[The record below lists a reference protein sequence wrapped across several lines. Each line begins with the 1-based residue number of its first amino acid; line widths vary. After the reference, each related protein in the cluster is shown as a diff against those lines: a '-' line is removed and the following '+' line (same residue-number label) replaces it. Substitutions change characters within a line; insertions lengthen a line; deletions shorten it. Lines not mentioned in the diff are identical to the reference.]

1 MPRCPVCHRRVV
13 ESSACP
19 RDGWYAPADSMM
31 GNRPDEPPSLPG
43 FLIDRPIGAG
53 GFSTVWQAVR
63 ESDGARAA
71 LKVGRGDNPLVA
83 ERFRRDAE
91 ALKRV
96 GPPFVPAVYGCG
108 ELPDGRPFIA
118 MELLAGE
125 TLAARFA
132 RMERP
137 PPLEWTAQIGGAI
150 LEALAAVH
158 DSGVIHRDLKPENIV
173 LAEDEMACALIDFG
187 LTRLREAPEQGGVT
201 PQGTVAGTPE
211 YMAPEQLK
219 GELTQDARVD
229 IYAFGII
236 LYELITLRLPFVG
249 DRGAI
254 EHGHLT
260 LRPPRLR
267 ELAPVPQA
275 LEKLA
280 LSCLT
285 KQPERRPPD
294 ASSLRLALAWSC
306 SAGPTLDRKSEPP
319 SAPIS
324 PMAPVSRSSPPSKS
338 SLLIDG
344 RQPAIVLAIEATGGA
359 VEVISAVTARKGL
372 VARQRGG
379 RLVCVFSGMDTDDPV
394 RAAVQVAREIADRRI
409 ARAGLHLAA
418 LTIRRKEQ
426 GPPAVYGAPVDQP
439 EAWLPK
445 GDWKGVVL
453 TSAIAR
459 AMPDIDVG
467 SALDR
472 ELGGSPGAAFYRL
485 AASPHGSPAA
495 RAVQLSG
502 RDDVISALAISID
515 ASLSRASP
523 VLFTLLGEPGLG
535 KSRLAAEA
543 ATLVRC
549 MPQRVQ
555 LIQMTA
561 AQPLTGNASF
571 TSREL
576 LARVLDVTE
585 ADRPSDPRELCIT
598 KLGAE
603 LGEEVWRAVS
613 AALGWITVEE
623 TGAAPWALRQ
633 GTMRAIAEGL
643 RRRARERPIA
653 VIIDNAHWA
662 DEAALDALEYA
673 TLDAPGCPIWVL
685 VTAHPRFED
694 MRRSWGSRAERHDR
708 VRIEPLSEAAGM
720 RLAAELLLPAE
731 YPPEATLR
739 QLTSW
744 AGGNPFCLAELIR
757 ALKRAGFVRR
767 RASGSFYVATA
778 ELETMPPIAAWQWL
792 AARRLDTLAPELAA
806 CVRLCSVLGPDF
818 GRQEV
823 DEIQDAIEEAGGAGT
838 PIDAGVGLSALAD
851 AGILVRSGPELFT
864 FQSPTFRDAVVDSLA
879 PAQRLTI
886 HRHAF
891 AWWKARAGESAGRRR
906 RLEHIARHAGA
917 CGEREQA
924 AAAYLELGDMAQA
937 SYQNVVADQRYTTA
951 LTFLDDADARRRAL
965 SLAGRGKVRYRVHR
979 MREALEDLA
988 LACELARPLGDD
1000 KLLANLLLEEAT
1012 ALDHAMDY
1020 EGSLRRAEEART
1032 RAERL
1037 GDPRLEARV
1046 LMALGRSR
1054 WRQQRVVEAIDLLDR
1069 AASAGRAV
1077 GENEARVIAL
1087 LLLSS
1092 ALVIVGHLDEAERRF
1107 SEVIG
1112 LCNEMKD
1119 RLHLCSA
1126 YANRAYLWTAQSA
1139 PERGLEDLRR
1149 AVEIAREIGNPEPE
1163 RVATHNLAELLH
1175 WCGREPEALA
1185 LARRSR
1191 VLEERFAE
1199 RAAADDSLLLARIQ
1213 AARGDFDDAGRL
1225 LLWIAERCPPGPA
1238 TPTVNALYR
1247 ALKLA
1252 VEEHGIDVRGG
1263 EEGDSWETIL
1273 ADAERDLPAEEL
1285 LEVFYWNIRSALR
1298 GSRVREAAAA
1308 LERARLR
1315 LLESPMWRPRFDA
1328 LAAEVHA
1335 SSAGEKA
1342 AAPSF

>member
-1 MPRCPVCHRRVV
+1 LPRCPVCHRRVV

-19 RDGWYAPADSMM
+19 RDGWYAPADEAS
-31 GNRPDEPPSLPG
+31 GKRPDEPPSLPG
-43 FLIDRPIGAG
+43 YVVEHPIGAG
-53 GFSTVWQAVR
+53 GFSTVWKAVR
-63 ESDGARAA
+63 ESDGARVAI
-71 LKVGRGDNPLVA
+71 KVGRGDSPLVA

-91 ALKRV
+91 AIERV
-96 GPPFVPAVYGCG
+96 GPPFVPALYEYG
-108 ELPDGRPFIA
+108 ELADGRPFIG
-118 MELLAGE
+118 MELLRGE

-132 RMERP
+132 RMEGP
-137 PPLEWTAQIGGAI
+137 PPLEWGAQVGGAI

-158 DSGVIHRDLKPENIV
+158 DQGVIHRDVKPENIL
-173 LAEDEMACALIDFG
+173 LAEDELSCALIDFG
-187 LTRLREAPEQGGVT
+187 LTRKRDAPEQSGLT
-201 PQGTVAGTPE
+201 PQGTVVGTPE

-229 IYAFGII
+229 IYAFGVI
-236 LYELITLRLPFVG
+236 LYELFTLRLPFVG

-267 ELAPVPQA
+267 ELAPVPEA

-280 LSCLT
+280 LSCLA

-294 ASSLRLALAWSC
+294 ASALRLALAWSI
-306 SAGPTLDRKSEPP
+306 SADRKSDPP
-319 SAPIS
+319 SMPGSPIS
-324 PMAPVSRSSPPSKS
+324 KAPPTSKA

-344 RQPAIVLAIEATGGA
+344 RQPAIVLAIEAAGAA

-409 ARAGLHLAA
+409 SRAGLHIAP

-472 ELGGSPGAAFYRL
+472 DLGGSPGAAFYRL
-485 AASPHGSPAA
+485 AAAPHGSPAA
-495 RAVQLSG
+495 RAVQLVG
-502 RDDVISALAISID
+502 RDEVISELARSID
-515 ASLSRASP
+515 ASLSGECP
-523 VLFTLLGEPGLG
+523 VLFTLLGDHGLG
-535 KSRLAAEA
+535 KSRLVAEA

-549 MPQRVQ
+549 MPQRAQV
-555 LIQMTA
+555 IQITA
-561 AQPLTGNASF
+561 VQPLTGGASF
-571 TSREL
+571 TSKEL
-576 LARVLDVTE
+576 LARVLEVPE
-585 ADRPSDPRELCIT
+585 GDRPPDPRELCVS

-603 LGEEVWRAVS
+603 LGEEVWRAVA
-613 AALGWITVEE
+613 AALGWITMEE

-653 VIIDNAHWA
+653 LIIDNAHWA

-673 TLDAPGCPIWVL
+673 TLDAPGCPLWVL

-708 VRIEPLSEAAGM
+708 VVLGPISEDAGM

-757 ALKRAGFVRR
+757 ALKRGGLVRR
-767 RASGSFYVATA
+767 RPSGSFYVATA
-778 ELETMPPIAAWQWL
+778 ELDHMPPIAAWQWL
-792 AARRLDTLAPELAA
+792 AARRLDTLTPELAA
-806 CVRLCSVLGPDF
+806 CVRLCSVLGADF

-823 DEIQDAIEEAGGAGT
+823 EEIQDAIEEAGGAGT
-838 PIDAGVGLSALAD
+838 PIDAGVGLNALAD
-851 AGILVRSGPELFT
+851 SGMLIRSGPEVYT
-864 FQSPTFRDAVVDSLA
+864 FQSPTFRDAVYDSLA

-886 HRHAF
+886 HQHAF
-891 AWWKARAGESAGRRR
+891 AWWKASPDAPEARRR

-924 AAAYLELGDMAQA
+924 AVAYLKLGDMAQA
-937 SYQNVVADQRYTTA
+937 SYHNVVADQRYTSA
-951 LTFLDDADARRRAL
+951 LSFLDQGDARRRAL
-965 SLAGRGKVRYRVHR
+965 SLVGRGKVRYRVHR
-979 MREALEDLA
+979 IREALEDLA
-988 LACELARPLGDD
+988 LARELARPLGDD

-1020 EGSLRRAEEART
+1020 DESLRRAEEART
-1032 RAERL
+1032 IADRM
-1037 GDPRLEARV
+1037 GDPRLESRV
-1046 LMALGRSR
+1046 LTALGRSR
-1054 WRQQRVVEAIDLLDR
+1054 WRQQKVAEAIDLLGR
-1069 AASAGRAV
+1069 AASAARAV
-1077 GENEARVIAL
+1077 GEDEARVIAL

-1092 ALVIVGHLDEAERRF
+1092 ALVIVSRLDDAERRF
-1107 SEVIG
+1107 SEVIA

-1139 PERGLEDLRR
+1139 PEKGLEDLRR

-1175 WCGREPEALA
+1175 WCGRGADALA

-1199 RAAADDSLLLARIQ
+1199 RAAPDDSLLLARIL
-1213 AARGDFDDAGRL
+1213 AARGELEEAGRL
-1225 LLWIAERCPPGPA
+1225 LAWIADRCPPSLA
-1238 TPTVNALYR
+1238 SPTVNALYR
-1247 ALKLA
+1247 ALRLA
-1252 VEEHGIDVRGG
+1252 VAAHGIEVAGSD
-1263 EEGDSWETIL
+1263 EQDCWEAVV
-1273 ADAERDLPAEEL
+1273 ADAEPHLPAEEL
-1285 LEVFYWNIRSALR
+1285 LEVLYWNVRAALR
-1298 GSRVREAAAA
+1298 AGRVREAVAV
-1308 LERARLR
+1308 LEKARLR

-1328 LAAEVHA
+1328 LSAEVLA
-1335 SSAGEKA
+1335 SSAGPEA
-1342 AAPSF
+1342 TAPTL

>member
-1 MPRCPVCHRRVV
+1 M
-13 ESSACP
+13 
-19 RDGWYAPADSMM
+19 
-31 GNRPDEPPSLPG
+31 
-43 FLIDRPIGAG
+43 
-53 GFSTVWQAVR
+53 WQAER
-63 ESDGARAA
+63 ERDGARVA

-91 ALKRV
+91 ALRLV
-96 GPPFVPAVYGCG
+96 GPPFVPALFGSG
-108 ELPDGRPFIA
+108 ELADGRPFIA
-118 MELLAGE
+118 MELLRGE

-132 RMERP
+132 RMEGP
-137 PPLEWTAQIGGAI
+137 PPLEWTAQIAGAI
-150 LEALAAVH
+150 LEALAVVH
-158 DSGVIHRDLKPENIV
+158 EKGAIHRDLKPENIV
-173 LAEDEMACALIDFG
+173 LAEDELSCTLIDFG
-187 LTRLREAPEQGGVT
+187 LTRLREAPEPRGLT
-201 PQGTVAGTPE
+201 PQGTVVGTPE
-211 YMAPEQLK
+211 YMAPEQLR

-229 IYAFGII
+229 IYAFGVI

-267 ELAPVPQA
+267 ELAQVPEA

-294 ASSLRLALAWSC
+294 ASALRLALAWS
-306 SAGPTLDRKSEPP
+306 SSLGPSSDRKSEPP

-324 PMAPVSRSSPPSKS
+324 PVAPLSKSAAVSKS

-344 RQPAIVLAIEATGGA
+344 RQPAVVLAIEATGGA
-359 VEVISAVTARKGL
+359 VEVINAVTARKGL

-379 RLVCVFSGMDTDDPV
+379 RLVCVFSGMDMDDPV

-409 ARAGLHLAA
+409 ARAGLHLAP

-439 EAWLPK
+439 EAWLPR

-453 TSAIAR
+453 TAAVAR

-495 RAVQLSG
+495 RAVQLAG
-502 RDDVISALAISID
+502 RDEVISALAKSID
-515 ASLSRASP
+515 ASLSRSIP
-523 VLFTLLGEPGLG
+523 VLFTLVGDPGLG

-549 MPQRVQ
+549 MPQRAQ

-561 AQPLTGNASF
+561 AQPLTGKASF

-576 LARVLDVTE
+576 LARVLEVPAT
-585 ADRPSDPRELCIT
+585 DRPPDPREFCIA
-598 KLGAE
+598 KLGTE

-623 TGAAPWALRQ
+623 TGASPWALRQ

-653 VIIDNAHWA
+653 VILDSAHWA

-673 TLDAPGCPIWVL
+673 TLDAPGCALWVL

-708 VRIEPLSEAAGM
+708 VLLEPLSEEAGM

-757 ALKRAGFVRR
+757 TLKRAGFVRR

-792 AARRLDTLAPELAA
+792 AARRLDALTPELAA

-838 PIDAGVGLSALAD
+838 PVDAGVGLSALVG
-851 AGILVRSGPELFT
+851 AGILVRSGPELFA
-864 FQSPTFRDAVVDSLA
+864 FQSPTFRDAVYDSLA
-879 PAQRLTI
+879 PSQRLTI
-886 HRHAF
+886 HQHAL
-891 AWWKARAGESAGRRR
+891 AWWRARGGETEGRRR
-906 RLEHIARHAGA
+906 RLEHVARHAGA
-917 CGEREQA
+917 CGERDQA
-924 AAAYLELGDMAQA
+924 AAAYLALGEMAQA
-937 SYQNVVADQRYTTA
+937 SYQNVVADQRYTMA
-951 LTFLDDADARRRAL
+951 LTFLDDTDARRRAL
-965 SLAGRGKVRYRVHR
+965 SLAGRGKVRYRIHR

-1032 RAERL
+1032 LADRIGA
-1037 GDPRLEARV
+1037 PRLEARV
-1046 LMALGRSR
+1046 LTALGRSR
-1054 WRQQRVVEAIDLLDR
+1054 WRQQRVGEAIDLLGR
-1069 AASAGRAV
+1069 AASAAKAV
-1077 GENEARVIAL
+1077 GESEARVIAL

-1092 ALVIVGHLDEAERRF
+1092 ALVIVGRLDEAERRF
-1107 SEVIG
+1107 SEVIA

-1126 YANRAYLWTAQSA
+1126 YANRAYLWTARSA

-1175 WCGREPEALA
+1175 WCGRETDALA

-1191 VLEERFAE
+1191 LLEERFAE
-1199 RAAADDSLLLARIQ
+1199 RAAPDDSLLLARIQ
-1213 AARGDFDDAGRL
+1213 AARSDFDDAGRL
-1225 LLWIAERCPPGPA
+1225 LSWIAERCPPSSA
-1238 TPTVNALYR
+1238 TPTVNALFR

-1252 VEEHGIDVRGG
+1252 VEAHGIEVRPAGAG
-1263 EEGDSWETIL
+1263 ESWDAVI
-1273 ADAERDLPAEEL
+1273 ADAERDLPVEEL
-1285 LEVFYWNIRSALR
+1285 LEVLYWNVRAALR
-1298 GSRVREAAAA
+1298 ASRVQDAVAT
-1308 LERARLR
+1308 LDRARLR

-1328 LAAEVHA
+1328 LATEVHA
-1335 SSAGEKA
+1335 SSAEAKA
-1342 AAPSF
+1342 VIPPL

>member
-1 MPRCPVCHRRVV
+1 LPRCPVCHRRVV
-13 ESSACP
+13 PTSACP
-19 RDGWYAPADSMM
+19 RDGWYAPADSA
-31 GNRPDEPPSLPG
+31 GDQKPDERPSLPG
-43 FLIDRPIGAG
+43 YAVDGPIGAG
-53 GFSTVWQAVR
+53 GFSTVWQAAR
-63 ESDGARAA
+63 ESDGARVA

-91 ALKRV
+91 ALKVV
-96 GPPFVPAVYGCG
+96 GPPFVPALYDHG

-118 MELLAGE
+118 MDLLRGE

-132 RMERP
+132 RMEGP
-137 PPLEWTAQIGGAI
+137 PPLEWAAQVGGAL
-150 LEALAAVH
+150 LEVLAAVH
-158 DSGVIHRDLKPENIV
+158 EQGVIHRDLKPENIV
-173 LAEDEMACALIDFG
+173 LSEDEMSCTLIDFG
-187 LTRLREAPEQGGVT
+187 LTRRQDAPEQAGLT
-201 PQGTVAGTPE
+201 PQGTIVGTPE

-219 GELTQDARVD
+219 GELTQDTRVD
-229 IYAFGII
+229 IYAFGVI
-236 LYELITLRLPFVG
+236 LYELLTLRLPFVG

-267 ELAPVPQA
+267 ELAPVPEA

-294 ASSLRLALAWSC
+294 ASALRLALAWS
-306 SAGPTLDRKSEPP
+306 SSFSEQKGEPTSGPV
-319 SAPIS
+319 S
-324 PMAPVSRSSPPSKS
+324 PMSKAPPTSKA

-344 RQPAIVLAIEATGGA
+344 RQPAVVLAIEATGGA

-379 RLVCVFSGMDTDDPV
+379 RLVCVFSGMDADDPV

-409 ARAGLHLAA
+409 SRAGLHLAP

-453 TSAIAR
+453 TAAIAR

-472 ELGGSPGAAFYRL
+472 DLGGSPGAAFYRL
-485 AASPHGSPAA
+485 ASSPHASPAA
-495 RAVQLSG
+495 RAVQLAG
-502 RDDVISALAISID
+502 RDDVISTLAKSID
-515 ASLSRASP
+515 ASMSRACP
-523 VLFTLLGEPGLG
+523 GLFTLLGDHGLG

-549 MPQRVQ
+549 MPQRAQLVQ
-555 LIQMTA
+555 FTA
-561 AQPLTGNASF
+561 VQPLTGGVSY
-571 TSREL
+571 TSKEL
-576 LARVLDVTE
+576 LARLLDVPE
-585 ADRPSDPRELCIT
+585 GERPADPREVCVNR
-598 KLGAE
+598 LGAE
-603 LGEEVWRAVS
+603 LGDEVWRAVA

-653 VIIDNAHWA
+653 VILDNAHWA
-662 DEAALDALEYA
+662 DEATLDALEYA
-673 TLDAPGCPIWVL
+673 TLDGPDCPLWVL
-685 VTAHPRFED
+685 VTAHTRFED

-708 VRIEPLSEAAGM
+708 VMLGPLSEAAGM

-739 QLTSW
+739 QLASW

-757 ALKRAGFVRR
+757 ALKRGGLVRR
-767 RASGSFYVATA
+767 RPSGSFFVATA
-778 ELETMPPIAAWQWL
+778 ELEHMPPIAAWQWL
-792 AARRLDTLAPELAA
+792 AARRLDTLTPELAA

-818 GRQEV
+818 GCQEV
-823 DEIQDAIEEAGGAGT
+823 EEIQDAIEEAGGAGT
-838 PIDAGVGLSALAD
+838 PIDAGVGLNALAV
-851 AGILVRSGPELFT
+851 AGILVQSGPELYA
-864 FQSPTFRDAVVDSLA
+864 FQSPTFRDAVYDSLA
-879 PAQRLTI
+879 PSQRLTI
-886 HRHAF
+886 HQHAF
-891 AWWKARAGESAGRRR
+891 AWWKARGESSEGRRR

-924 AAAYLELGDMAQA
+924 AAAYLALGDIALA
-937 SYQNVVADQRYTTA
+937 RYENVLADQRYTSA
-951 LTFLDDADARRRAL
+951 LSFLDESDPRRRAL

-979 MREALEDLA
+979 IREALEDLA
-988 LACELARPLGDD
+988 LAREIARPLGDA

-1020 EGSLRRAEEART
+1020 EGSLKRAEEART
-1032 RAERL
+1032 LVDRM

-1046 LMALGRSR
+1046 LTALGRSR
-1054 WRQQRVVEAIDLLDR
+1054 WRQQRVGEALEILGR

-1087 LLLSS
+1087 LLLST
-1092 ALVIVGHLDEAERRF
+1092 ALVLVGRLDEAERRF

-1126 YANRAYLWTAQSA
+1126 YANRAYLWTAQNA

-1175 WCGREPEALA
+1175 WCGREADALS

-1199 RAAADDSLLLARIQ
+1199 RAAPDDTLLLARIQ
-1213 AARGDFDDAGRL
+1213 AARGDLDEAGRL
-1225 LLWIAERCPPGPA
+1225 LGWIAERCPPSPA
-1238 TPTVNALYR
+1238 SPTVNVLYR

-1252 VEEHGIDVRGG
+1252 VAAHGVEVRGAG
-1263 EEGDSWETIL
+1263 DPDSWEAVI
-1273 ADAERDLPAEEL
+1273 ADAERDLPAEEM
-1285 LEVFYWNIRSALR
+1285 LEALSWNARAALR
-1298 GSRVREAAAA
+1298 AERVREAAAA
-1308 LERARLR
+1308 LERARPR
-1315 LLESPMWRPRFDA
+1315 LLESPLWRPHFDA
-1328 LAAEVHA
+1328 LAAEVRS
-1335 SSAGEKA
+1335 SSAASGA
-1342 AAPSF
+1342 AVPTL